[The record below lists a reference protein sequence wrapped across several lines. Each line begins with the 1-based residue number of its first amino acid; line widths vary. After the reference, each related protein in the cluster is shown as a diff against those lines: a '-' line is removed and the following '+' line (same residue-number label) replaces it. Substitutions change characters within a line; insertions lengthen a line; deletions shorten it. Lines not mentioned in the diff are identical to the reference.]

1 MTKLWDDLFTSYRR
15 YKWMDVDSPQYE
27 PLENEVVSK
36 EDIKKL
42 KAKEY
47 NEKNKDKQK
56 IKRLQK
62 IVDNLRAENKTLKE
76 NPTLWEFAW
85 MKVKVMQPEEKD
97 ILMHKIEVLEEEVER
112 KEDEFEELKKALK
125 VLVKYL

>member
-1 MTKLWDDLFTSYRR
+1 MSNVWDDLFASYRK
-15 YKWMDVDSPQYE
+15 YKGINVDSPAYE

-36 EDIKKL
+36 ETLKKL

-47 NEKNKDKQK
+47 NEKNKDKAK

-85 MKVKVMQPEEKD
+85 MKIKVMQPEEKD
-97 ILMHKIEVLEEEVER
+97 ILMHRIEELEQEVER
-112 KEDEFEELKKALK
+112 KDEEFGEFKQAVKTII
-125 VLVKYL
+125 KYL

>member
-1 MTKLWDDLFTSYRR
+1 MTIWEDLFTSYRR

-36 EDIKKL
+36 EDLKKL

-76 NPTLWEFAW
+76 NPTLWNFAW
-85 MKVKVMQPEEKD
+85 MEVKVMQPEEKD
-97 ILMHKIEVLEEEVER
+97 ILMNRIEELEQEVER
-112 KEDEFEELKKALK
+112 KEDEFNELKNALK

>member
-36 EDIKKL
+36 EDLKKL

-56 IKRLQK
+56 IKRLEK
-62 IVDNLRAENKTLKE
+62 LVAELRAENKTLKE
-76 NPTLWEFAW
+76 NHNPYVLVPDDFEALVKSEKELKAELEQREKDFDEFKAA
-85 MKVKVMQPEEKD
+85 VKVIM
-97 ILMHKIEVLEEEVER
+97 
-112 KEDEFEELKKALK
+112 
-125 VLVKYL
+125 KYL

>member
-1 MTKLWDDLFTSYRR
+1 MASIWDDLFTSYRR
-15 YKWMDVDSPQYE
+15 YRGMNVDSVQYE

-36 EDIKKL
+36 EDLKKL

-47 NEKNKDKQK
+47 NEKNKDKNK

-76 NPTLWEFAW
+76 NPTLWNFAW
-85 MKVKVMQPEEKD
+85 MEVKVMQPEEKD
-97 ILMHKIEVLEEEVER
+97 ILMNRIEELEQEVER
-112 KEDEFEELKKALK
+112 KEDEFNELKNALK

>member
-1 MTKLWDDLFTSYRR
+1 MTVWDDLFTSYRR

-27 PLENEVVSK
+27 PLENEVMSK
-36 EDIKKL
+36 EEIKKL

-47 NEKNKDKQK
+47 NEKNKDKNK

-76 NPTLWEFAW
+76 NPTLWNFAW
-85 MKVKVMQPEEKD
+85 MEVKVMQPEEKD
-97 ILMHKIEVLEEEVER
+97 ILMNRIEVLEQEVEER
-112 KEDEFEELKKALK
+112 EKDFEELKNALK